1 MEFKNLSLLELED
14 LVKTGKATYEEIYA
28 YFLDRAKKYN
38 EELHVFNTLPI
49 EGKST

>member
-1 MEFKNLSLLELED
+1 MEFKNFSLLELED
-14 LVKTGKATYEEIYA
+14 FVKTGKATYEEIYA
-28 YFLDRAKKYN
+28 YFDDRAKKYN